1 MSEKLNDNFYLEPPK
16 NKRKYVYRCDICNEE
31 IFEGE
36 ECYEI
41 NSLIY
46 CPECMETDFKVIAES
61 IDIEGYLSDLK
72 HEDITK

>member
-1 MSEKLNDNFYLEPPK
+1 MELIDDRRYLEPPK
-16 NKRKYVYRCDICNEE
+16 YSKDYVYRCDICNEE

-46 CPECMETDFKVIAES
+46 CPECMGTDFKVIAES

>member
-1 MSEKLNDNFYLEPPK
+1 MELIDDRRYLEPPK
-16 NKRKYVYRCDICNEE
+16 YSKDYVYRCDICNEE